1 MYLTSMKSDT
11 SRQKDCL
18 CGLLS
23 PRVQKAKDDD
33 SLKQE
38 PGSTCG
44 CSLENKSSV
53 QSEGRPGAH
62 RAKMVKLTKPYA
74 ANIKSLITGG

>member
-1 MYLTSMKSDT
+1 MKSDT
-11 SRQKDCL
+11 SRQKNCL
-18 CGLLS
+18 CELLS
-23 PRVQKAKDDD
+23 PKVQKAKDDR
-33 SLKQE
+33 SPIQE
-38 PGSTCG
+38 LESTCD